1 MSADRDHSPTTTSPP
16 SQRRPS
22 LTPGSFS
29 DIFSK
34 PNNSN
39 MNNSTGSSSFPNPI
53 TTAAAANAQSNR
65 RRMSI
70 TTLGL
75 SGSPTQT
82 SPFSSF
88 AGRRES
94 LSSSESYEDAV
105 DDNDASPANNPTSPF
120 ARRVSFG
127 AQALR
132 DVRGGGGNG
141 TGNGRY
147 PSSGSSPLATSRHPV
162 SSTSSTYAN
171 DDPSSSLSSSSPSS
185 TAAGISTN
193 KLKNE
198 RSDRSWRPLGEGF
211 NWSAALR
218 TRAERA
224 PSIGGSFPASAQ
236 PQPLMNQTDLN
247 NSQAYHQR
255 AASIA
260 IMEQPTR
267 ELPKEPR
274 QKKPDFFQEKILR
287 ADFMD

>member
-1 MSADRDHSPTTTSPP
+1 MSSDRADSPTSTSPP
-16 SQRRPS
+16 SQRRLS
-22 LTPGSFS
+22 LNPASFGEF
-29 DIFSK
+29 FSK

-39 MNNSTGSSSFPNPI
+39 MNNSTNSSSFPNPI
-53 TTAAAANAQSNR
+53 TTAAAATAQSGR

-75 SGSPTQT
+75 SGSPTQP
-82 SPFSSF
+82 SPFGAY

-105 DDNDASPANNPTSPF
+105 DDTEHSPANNPTSPL

-132 DVRGGGGNG
+132 DVRGGSGS
-141 TGNGRY
+141 GNGRY
-147 PSSGSSPLATSRHPV
+147 PSSGSSPSATRRHTA
-162 SSTSSTYAN
+162 SSTSSTYSRDN
-171 DDPSSSLSSSSPSS
+171 PSSLSSSSSS
-185 TAAGISTN
+185 AAAGTSIQ

-198 RSDRSWRPLGEGF
+198 RSDQSWRPLGEGF

-224 PSIGGSFPASAQ
+224 PSVGGSYPASSHLQ
-236 PQPLMNQTDLN
+236 PSMMNPNDPN
-247 NSQAYHQR
+247 AHQR
-255 AASIA
+255 SASIA

-267 ELPKEPR
+267 EIPREPR
-274 QKKPDFFQEKILR
+274 QSKPDFFQEKILR

>member
-1 MSADRDHSPTTTSPP
+1 MSSDRAHSPTSTSPP
-16 SQRRPS
+16 SQRRLS
-22 LTPGSFS
+22 LNPGALGDF
-29 DIFSK
+29 FSK

-39 MNNSTGSSSFPNPI
+39 NMSNSSGNSSGNSSFPNPI
-53 TTAAAANAQSNR
+53 TTAAAANAQSGR

-75 SGSPTQT
+75 SGSPTQP
-82 SPFSSF
+82 SPFGAY

-94 LSSSESYEDAV
+94 LSSSESYEDAIE
-105 DDNDASPANNPTSPF
+105 DTEHSPSNNPASPL

-132 DVRGGGGNG
+132 DVRGGSGS
-141 TGNGRY
+141 GNGRY
-147 PSSGSSPLATSRHPV
+147 PSSGSSPLATRRQTA
-162 SSTSSTYAN
+162 SSTSSSYSRDN
-171 DDPSSSLSSSSPSS
+171 PSSLSSSSSAA
-185 TAAGISTN
+185 AAGTSTQ

-198 RSDRSWRPLGEGF
+198 RSDQSWRPLGEGF

-224 PSIGGSFPASAQ
+224 PSIGGSYPASSHLQ
-236 PQPLMNQTDLN
+236 PSMMGPNDPN
-247 NSQAYHQR
+247 AHQR
-255 AASIA
+255 SASIA

-267 ELPKEPR
+267 DIPR
-274 QKKPDFFQEKILR
+274 ESRQSKPDFFQEKILR

>member
-1 MSADRDHSPTTTSPP
+1 MPADRAHSPTSNSSP
-16 SQRRPS
+16 QRRPS
-22 LTPGSFS
+22 LTPGSFG

-34 PNNSN
+34 PNNMS
-39 MNNSTGSSSFPNPI
+39 NSTGNSSFPYPI
-53 TTAAAANAQSNR
+53 ATAAASNAQSNR
-65 RRMSI
+65 RRMSV

-88 AGRRES
+88 PGRRES
-94 LSSSESYEDAV
+94 LSSSESYEDAI
-105 DDNDASPANNPTSPF
+105 DDNDNSPNNNPTSPL

-132 DVRGGGGNG
+132 DVRGGSG

-147 PSSGSSPLATSRHPV
+147 PSSGSSPLATSYQTA
-162 SSTSSTYAN
+162 SSTSSTHTRDN
-171 DDPSSSLSSSSPSS
+171 PSSSLSSSSPSA
-185 TAAGISTN
+185 AAGIATN
-193 KLKNE
+193 NLKNE

-236 PQPLMNQTDLN
+236 PQPLMNQNDLN
-247 NSQAYHQR
+247 NSPAYHQR

-267 ELPKEPR
+267 EMPKEPR

>member
-1 MSADRDHSPTTTSPP
+1 MSADRTHSPTSNSPP
-16 SQRRPS
+16 QRRPS
-22 LTPGSFS
+22 LS

-34 PNNSN
+34 PNSAN
-39 MNNSTGSSSFPNPI
+39 MSSATGNSSFPNPI
-53 TTAAAANAQSNR
+53 TTAAASNAQSNR

-75 SGSPTQT
+75 SGSPTQP
-82 SPFSSF
+82 SPFGSI

-94 LSSSESYEDAV
+94 VSSSESFEDAI
-105 DDNDASPANNPTSPF
+105 DDSDNSPGNNPTSPF

-132 DVRGGGGNG
+132 DVRGGNG
-141 TGNGRY
+141 TANGRY
-147 PSSGSSPLATSRHPV
+147 PSSGSSPLATSYHTA
-162 SSTSSTYAN
+162 SSTSSAYTRDN
-171 DDPSSSLSSSSPSS
+171 PSSFSSLSSSSSA
-185 TAAGISTN
+185 AAGTGSN
-193 KLKNE
+193 NLKNE
-198 RSDRSWRPLGEGF
+198 RSDRLWRPLGEGF

-224 PSIGGSFPASAQ
+224 PSHGGSFPASAQ
-236 PQPLMNQTDLN
+236 PQPLMNQNDIN
-247 NSQAYHQR
+247 HSQAYHQR

-267 ELPKEPR
+267 EMPKESR